1 MIFIRLSSS
10 AVFIQF
16 LSIVF
21 LLLEG
26 LALFS
31 FPSCLPFHHFGI
43 ISKNLF
49 LTYIIYYNYRKFP
62 NLLVDFL
69 YILIGIYQTLPD
81 IIQVNITI
89 LQISIFLFQL
99 EILFSCWLPF
109 FVVFNIFHNPYLF
122 LIEWTMPYL
131 KFYENPWFRHV
142 SDTAL
147 VYFT

>member
-49 LTYIIYYNYRKFP
+49 LTYIIYYNYRNFP
-62 NLLVDFL
+62 NVLIDFL
-69 YILIGIYQTLPD
+69 YILIGICQTLPD

-99 EILFSCWLPF
+99 EIFFSCWLSF
-109 FVVFNIFHNPYLF
+109 FVVFNIFHNPFLL
-122 LIEWTMPYL
+122 LIEWRIPYL
-131 KFYENPWFRHV
+131 KFYENTWFRNV